1 MEWEELGAFWREPEI
16 AWTDDSR
23 DLVTM
28 AEDVMAGT
36 DREGG
41 VHKCWSPAGEDMRLS
56 RFSGHSWELQSLSGS
71 HLGNRMH
78 TRQGSG

>member
-41 VHKCWSPAGEDMRLS
+41 YTSVGAQPEK
-56 RFSGHSWELQSLSGS
+56 
-71 HLGNRMH
+71 
-78 TRQGSG
+78 T